1 MTLNTRPVAQVN
13 ERHRSFTWLDDL
25 RRDMF
30 HAARLLRRNPL
41 MTMTAALSLAVGI
54 GANTAI
60 FTLANALLLRPP
72 VGVADPDRLVDI
84 GVGRIG
90 SGFNPGSYPMYLD
103 IRQRSTTLDGVYAH
117 PMFPQ
122 AMSLRTAG
130 SSAAAER
137 IFGHSVT
144 TNYFTVLGTVP
155 FAGRLFGTD
164 SDRPSSSP
172 VAVLSYRFWTRRFNK
187 DPDVVG
193 QLIQLN
199 GQAFAVIGVAPEGF
213 QGTGIVAADV
223 WVPLIASGSAQ
234 ESIFTSR
241 SGGWLVMGGRLKPG
255 IPLARAAAELEAIGV
270 ALDRE
275 YPTTPA
281 AIHTLRLLPSSQVP
295 GNTTIVGGFV
305 ALLMTIV
312 TIVLIVACAN
322 IAGMLLA
329 RASARRREIA
339 VRLAIG
345 AGRGRLIRQLLT
357 ETAMLFALGGIGG
370 LALAR
375 ALTWLIVPLLP
386 SLPMPV
392 SVSLSLDGRVIAFT
406 IGLSLIAA
414 VLSGLAPA
422 LQASKADLVAALKDD
437 EPAASGRSR
446 VRHSFVIAQV
456 AFSLLLVVVAG
467 LFVRSLQQA
476 GSMHPGFDAQGVEL
490 ASLDLSMAGYTDT
503 TGPRFARDLLDRVRR
518 LPAVQAATIARTLPG
533 GFEGIGLGGVTAPG
547 GALPA
552 DPLFVPAWNIVEP
565 GYFATLR
572 IPLIAGRDFSAADLA
587 GAPPVTIVG
596 EGVARRFWPG
606 QSAVGQYLAKQVY
619 GPDGRPKGMR
629 MLLVV
634 GVARDVKSSS
644 LIDGQAESYVYVPL
658 QQEYTS
664 RMTANMTIAARTARD
679 QRITDEIRAVV
690 ASMNPTLPI
699 VRSETLEEAAAL
711 GLTPQRVVASIAGS
725 LGVIAGL
732 LAAIGIYGVT
742 AYAVA
747 RRTREFGIR
756 LAVGAQPADIVGMVL
771 RQGMRL
777 AVIGAA
783 IGLALSAAASRV
795 LVVVLFGVSPMDP
808 VIFGGAAAL
817 FIAIGLAACYG
828 PARRA
833 TRVDPLVALRYE

>member
-1 MTLNTRPVAQVN
+1 MEENDHR
-13 ERHRSFTWLDDL
+13 RSFIWLDDV
-25 RRDMF
+25 RRDLF
-30 HAARLLRRNPL
+30 HAAWLLRRNPL
-41 MTMTAALSLAVGI
+41 MTITAALSLAIGI

-60 FTLANALLLRPP
+60 FTVANALLLRPP
-72 VGVADPDRLVDI
+72 AGVADPGRLVDI
-84 GVGRIG
+84 GVGRMG

-103 IRQRSTTLDGVYAH
+103 VRQRATTLDGVYAH
-117 PMFPQ
+117 PMFPH
-122 AMSLRTAG
+122 AKSLRTAG
-130 SSAAAER
+130 NSAPAER

-144 TNYFTVLGTVP
+144 PNYFTVLGTVP
-155 FAGRLFGTD
+155 FAGRLFSD
-164 SDRPSSSP
+164 ESDRPGSSP
-172 VAVLSYRFWTRRFNK
+172 VVVLSHRFWTRRFNK
-187 DPDVVG
+187 DPAVIG
-193 QLIQLN
+193 QSIQLN
-199 GQAFAVIGVAPEGF
+199 SEAFTVIGVAPEGF
-213 QGTGIVAADV
+213 QGTGIVTGDV

-234 ESIFTSR
+234 ESSFTSR
-241 SGGWLVMGGRLKPG
+241 NGGWLVIGGRLKPG
-255 IPLARAAAELEAIGV
+255 IPLAQAAAELEAIGA

-275 YPTTPA
+275 YPTTPPA
-281 AIHTLRLLPSSQVP
+281 VHKLRLLPSSRVP
-295 GNTTIVGGFV
+295 GNTTIVRGFV
-305 ALLMTIV
+305 GLLMTIV

-329 RASARRREIA
+329 RASARRQEIA

-392 SVSLSLDGRVIAFT
+392 SISLSLDGRVIAFT
-406 IGLSLIAA
+406 MGLSLIAA

-422 LQASKADLVAALKDD
+422 LQASKADVVTALKNDA
-437 EPAASGRSR
+437 PAASGRSR
-446 VRHSFVIAQV
+446 LRHAFVIAQV

-467 LFVRSLQQA
+467 LFVRALQQA
-476 GSMHPGFDAQGVEL
+476 GSMNPGFDPHGVEI

-503 TGPRFARDLLDRVRR
+503 SGRRFARDLIDRVRQ
-518 LPAVQAATIARTLPG
+518 LPAVEAATIARVLPG
-533 GFEGIGLGGVTAPG
+533 GFEGIGLGGVTATSG
-547 GALPA
+547 TLPA

-572 IPLIAGRDFSAADLA
+572 IPLIAGRDFSATDLS
-587 GAPPVTIVG
+587 GAQPVTIVG

-606 QSAVGQYLAKQVY
+606 QSAVGNYLAKQVY
-619 GPDGRPKGMR
+619 GVDGRPNGMR
-629 MLLVV
+629 SLLVV
-634 GVARDVKSSS
+634 GVARDVKTSS
-644 LIDGQAESYVYVPL
+644 LIDGQAESYVYVPW
-658 QQEYTS
+658 QQETS
-664 RMTANMTIAARTARD
+664 RMTSNVTIAARTTRG
-679 QRITDEIRAVV
+679 QRIADEIRAVV

-699 VRSETLEEAAAL
+699 VTSQTLEEAAAL

-725 LGVIAGL
+725 LGSIGVL

-742 AYAVA
+742 AYAVT

-756 LAVGAQPADIVGMVL
+756 LALGAQRADIVGMVL

-783 IGLALSAAASRV
+783 IGLALSAAVSHV

-808 VIFGGAAAL
+808 VIFGGATAL
-817 FIAIGLAACYG
+817 FIVIGLAACYG

-833 TRVDPLVALRYE
+833 TKVDPLTALRYE